1 MGTGN
6 GIDAGIMREI
16 SEYVNS
22 GYWVQHEDAQ
32 TEIEKSFDRGVE
44 HGFKEG
50 LTQGKAART
59 GSAKAR
65 DEELH
70 SAWQTGYDAAKADF
84 ASVQSDDSDRK
95 RLLNELYHDRARLE
109 RVIDNLLDIT
119 GGFVDGLAEDL
130 ESEWIDERVHDSY
143 SELIGAADQAKADHW
158 GE

>member
-1 MGTGN
+1 MKRYHTTMGTGN

-65 DEELH
+65 DEGLH

-109 RVIDNLLDIT
+109 RVVKDAVELCQTAVQLEKTERDDSEYVLGLLEQ
-119 GGFVDGLAEDL
+119 FVDT
-130 ESEWIDERVHDSY
+130 H
-143 SELIGAADQAKADHW
+143 Q